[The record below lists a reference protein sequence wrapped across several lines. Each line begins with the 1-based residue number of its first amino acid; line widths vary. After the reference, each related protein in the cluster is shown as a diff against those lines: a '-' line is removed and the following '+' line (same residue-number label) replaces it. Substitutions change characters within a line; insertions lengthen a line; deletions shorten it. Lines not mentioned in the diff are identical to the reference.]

1 MQTDRTAYILA
12 CEVTRDT
19 FANTKTIDAE
29 MDELLREMEVVAEL
43 TRKCIA
49 ENSATAQD
57 QTEYTDRYNAYVD
70 RYEKA
75 KARYDSLAAVRAER
89 LASAKAMERFMAVLN
104 ERENPLAEFDHRL
117 WITAVDYA
125 TVQRDGT
132 ITFRFYDGTEITK

>member
-1 MQTDRTAYILA
+1 
-12 CEVTRDT
+12 
-19 FANTKTIDAE
+19 

-117 WITAVDYA
+117 WITTVDYA